1 MIRIEDFGELVYG
14 GGVTLAEWWDN
25 RRIDEGKITNRDFFM
40 KASTYTYLGIG
51 VVATMMSIFG
61 WMPQWRLWAEHISHG
76 FLYDLP
82 RFGYNLSRSIGAA
95 GRKSSESAAAVA
107 EAQRILRQRTAANK
121 LLASGRT
128 TDRSYQPEFEEV
140 SPHAF

>member
-1 MIRIEDFGELVYG
+1 MIRIEDFGELAYG

-25 RRIDEGKITNRDFFM
+25 RRIEEGKITNRDFFM

-51 VVATMMSIFG
+51 VVAAMMSIFN
-61 WMPQWRLWAEHISHG
+61 WMPQWRVWAEHISHG

-82 RFGYNLSRSIGAA
+82 RFGYNLSRSIGIA
-95 GRKSSESAAAVA
+95 GRKNSDSAAAVA
-107 EAQRILRQRTAANK
+107 EAQRILRERTAANK

-128 TDRSYQPEFEEV
+128 TDRSYQREFELV
-140 SPHAF
+140 APHAF